1 MLQKSQDWQKKVILF
16 EVKRE
21 ISKEMGTMVSSKLP
35 ALPSELAFGERAIEL
50 SSNGH
55 SDSTEE

>member
-21 ISKEMGTMVSSKLP
+21 ISKEMGTIVSSKLP
-35 ALPSELAFGERAIEL
+35 AFPSELAFGERAIEL